1 MKPLSTG
8 CKLESENSSQFLNSH
23 LQPQPRREDE
33 EAAVARL
40 ITSREWRRALV
51 WQRILPLAIGHHCP
65 LATRWWA
72 VARKRRGIMSKEIGP
87 ARAVPRWISNSSS
100 AIIVQSWIFFN
111 FHQVEQCSGIQD
123 CFCELAPVSFSS
135 HMCNLHRTRN
145 FCWFS
150 QISLPFS
157 IKKLRFAMNSL
168 ESHL

>member
-72 VARKRRGIMSKEIGP
+72 VARKRRGIMSKEIEP
-87 ARAVPRWISNSSS
+87 ARAVPRWLSNYCAGLDFFSS
-100 AIIVQSWIFFN
+100 N
-111 FHQVEQCSGIQD
+111 FHKVEQCSGIQD

-145 FCWFS
+145 FFWFS
-150 QISLPFS
+150 QIFLPFS
-157 IKKLRFAMNSL
+157 IKKLRFAINSL